1 MKNTEQGKLL
11 VVCRIRHDA
20 FVDLVRT
27 TTRSVQEWVPKRL
40 LREQGKLRVFRN
52 KRQRAAY
59 FTNSDYHCA
68 LARTAAISS
77 YSWNSSKVT
86 QLEKNINVAMFH
98 PLLFI
103 LSSIFRDDTLRPCR
117 CYWFTKNENT
127 TFLSNGISSVCP
139 GKIEIVTDNRNMFRK
154 KKCSHA
160 RACIFGLLNLLDD
173 IKELPTSMTEWLR
186 RDLHGI
192 EGL

>member
-1 MKNTEQGKLL
+1 MKSRSRKLL
-11 VVCRIRHDA
+11 VVCRIRHDELA
-20 FVDLVRT
+20 FVDLVRIT
-27 TTRSVQEWVPKRL
+27 TVGRSVQEWVPKRL
-40 LREQGKLRVFRN
+40 LPEQGKLRVFRN

-86 QLEKNINVAMFH
+86 QLEKNINVAVFH
-98 PLLFI
+98 SPLSI
-103 LSSIFRDDTLRPCR
+103 LRYYD
-117 CYWFTKNENT
+117 FTKNENT

-154 KKCSHA
+154 KKCSHI

-173 IKELPTSMTEWLR
+173 IKEFPTSMTESLR

-192 EGL
+192 EGV

>member
-98 PLLFI
+98 PLFFMLRI
-103 LSSIFRDDTLRPCR
+103 LTTSYSSQFARRYQRT
-117 CYWFTKNENT
+117 
-127 TFLSNGISSVCP
+127 SN
-139 GKIEIVTDNRNMFRK
+139 
-154 KKCSHA
+154 
-160 RACIFGLLNLLDD
+160 
-173 IKELPTSMTEWLR
+173 
-186 RDLHGI
+186 
-192 EGL
+192 